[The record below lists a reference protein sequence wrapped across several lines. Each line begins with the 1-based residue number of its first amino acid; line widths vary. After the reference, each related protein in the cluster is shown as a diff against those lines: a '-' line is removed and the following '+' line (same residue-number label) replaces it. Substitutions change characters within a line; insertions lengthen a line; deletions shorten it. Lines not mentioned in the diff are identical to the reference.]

1 MKTKHQVFLSL
12 LLLVSHQKSCEKPYI
27 WCALFLQWKIE
38 GFHYPRVPSG
48 GFYPHWSHLK
58 REKAWEQW
66 IWAFPSFSAS
76 TVLAHQWTNLFW
88 KSTSRD
94 FKPSGFHSYNEKVL
108 FNRCL
113 EFPWLQLKLI
123 LFCPL
128 PLMHWTKKKREPQPE
143 LAKLL
148 SDLRYFVFKFPSE
161 SQV

>member
-128 PLMHWTKKKREPQPE
+128 PLMHWTKKKTGTTTWTGQTVIWP
-143 LAKLL
+143 
-148 SDLRYFVFKFPSE
+148 SVFCF
-161 SQV
+161 